1 MVTSELEECIC
12 VHGGR
17 STACPKTP
25 SQSRTGACNDWTH
38 THTAVRVK
46 KQCQNLRRE
55 SGGMRPKLAPK
66 HLGENR
72 HPVSLADTT
81 NLTTEPRSA
90 RPRSKDLLAS
100 SIAKPS
106 CMETTRNLRK
116 KSTILGSLAS
126 VPCSL
131 RRGVHRSSHKDCR
144 PSSSSRSVSPD
155 SCVPHCACARQ
166 LLHTTCTI

>member
-72 HPVSLADTT
+72 HPVSLA
-81 NLTTEPRSA
+81 
-90 RPRSKDLLAS
+90 KDLLAS